1 MSFTRRFTIDFAGCS
16 DLDPHLVV
24 HDLHPDYLST
34 RFALELAKEQGGIPR
49 VPVQHHHAH
58 LASAMLEYGLEGEV
72 IGFSFDGLGLGDDGK
87 LWGAEGMVAG
97 YREYRR
103 VSHFDYLPMPGGDMA
118 SKEPWRMAISYL
130 YTYLG
135 EGFRELPLPLF
146 DAVAPGEVE
155 NILRMI
161 DRSLNTPL
169 ISSAGRLFD
178 AMASLLG
185 VTHRSTYQAEAP
197 MKLEALADPSEQG
210 VYPFEIQKHR
220 ISFGPMIRQVVKELQ
235 EGTALPKIA
244 GRFHN
249 TLAQVVLEMALSMRK
264 EYEINRVVMSGGVFQ
279 NRILTGKLLDLLTAE
294 QFRIFLPNRI
304 PVNDQGIA
312 AGQLAIGVARRD
324 LM

>member
-1 MSFTRRFTIDFAGCS
+1 
-16 DLDPHLVV
+16 
-24 HDLHPDYLST
+24 
-34 RFALELAKEQGGIPR
+34 
-49 VPVQHHHAH
+49 
-58 LASAMLEYGLEGEV
+58 
-72 IGFSFDGLGLGDDGK
+72 
-87 LWGAEGMVAG
+87 MVAG

-210 VYPFEIQKHR
+210 VYPFEIQKHQV
-220 ISFGPMIRQVVKELQ
+220 SFGPMIRQVVKELQ
-235 EGTALPKIA
+235 EGIALPKIA

-249 TLAQVVLEMALSMRK
+249 TVAQVVLEMALSMRK

-294 QFRIFLPNRI
+294 RFRIFLPNRI